1 VAAVLLALVALPSL
15 GLACGGAASSGVAR
29 LGTGTSTTASPGATA
44 TTLPPGA
51 SVQKHFQEA
60 LEFSR
65 CMRAHRIPNFPD
77 PNSAGGLEIKSS
89 SGIDPG
95 SALFKS
101 AQKACRGY
109 MPVPS
114 AAQQARAEQQAL
126 QFAACMRAH
135 GLANFPDPTF
145 GPNGAIKENG
155 SNDIDPNS
163 AAFQAAMKIC
173 NS

>member
-1 VAAVLLALVALPSL
+1 
-15 GLACGGAASSGVAR
+15 
-29 LGTGTSTTASPGATA
+29 
-44 TTLPPGA
+44 
-51 SVQKHFQEA
+51 
-60 LEFSR
+60 
-65 CMRAHRIPNFPD
+65 
-77 PNSAGGLEIKSS
+77 
-89 SGIDPG
+89 
-95 SALFKS
+95 
-101 AQKACRGY
+101 